1 MPGITAIRQERKS
14 RVRKE
19 NLRRQRPFSHSH
31 VRLLSS
37 KAHCHRAGH
46 CLVNIPELPG

>member
-1 MPGITAIRQERKS
+1 MTAIGQEIQS

-19 NLRRQRPFSHSH
+19 NLRRQRPFSRSH

-37 KAHCHRAGH
+37 KADCHRAGH
-46 CLVNIPELPG
+46 CLLNIPELPG